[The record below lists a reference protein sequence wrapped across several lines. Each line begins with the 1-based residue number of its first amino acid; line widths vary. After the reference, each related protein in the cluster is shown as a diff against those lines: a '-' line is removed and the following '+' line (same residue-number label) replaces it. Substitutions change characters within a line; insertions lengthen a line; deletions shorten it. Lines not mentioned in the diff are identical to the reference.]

1 MNNAENQPNSEI
13 HQIKQLLRDIA
24 DSLTMINKYNQL
36 QYRLFQR
43 QSEDE
48 SID

>member
-1 MNNAENQPNSEI
+1 MNNHENQPYSEI
-13 HQIKQLLRDIA
+13 HQIKQLLRNIA

-36 QYRLFQR
+36 RYPLFQR

-48 SID
+48 YND

>member
-1 MNNAENQPNSEI
+1 MNNAENQPNTEI

-24 DSLTMINKYNQL
+24 DSLTIINKYNQL
-36 QYRLFQR
+36 RYRLLQR

-48 SID
+48 SND

>member
-1 MNNAENQPNSEI
+1 MSNPENQPNSEI

-24 DSLTMINKYNQL
+24 DSLAMINKYNQL
-36 QYRLFQR
+36 QYWRQQR

-48 SID
+48 FD